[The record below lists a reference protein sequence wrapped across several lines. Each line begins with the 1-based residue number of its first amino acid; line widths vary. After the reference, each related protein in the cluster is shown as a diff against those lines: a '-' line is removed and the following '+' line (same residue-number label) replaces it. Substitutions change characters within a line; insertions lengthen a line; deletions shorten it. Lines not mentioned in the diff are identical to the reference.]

1 MPRSDCTQLD
11 PKAFSMGS
19 KSARREARTTAAR
32 ERDGELFRRG
42 SADEA
47 TRAHLQ
53 SLGRHRFNEV
63 VGYAAA
69 VASRPTHP
77 KRAEALVT
85 MGAATSLIREGVDP

>member
-1 MPRSDCTQLD
+1 MAMSKRCPV
-11 PKAFSMGS
+11 GS
-19 KSARREARTTAAR
+19 KAAKREARIALAR

-69 VASRPTHP
+69 VTSRPMHA

-85 MGAATSLIREGVDP
+85 MGAATALIREGVDP

>member
-1 MPRSDCTQLD
+1 
-11 PKAFSMGS
+11 MGS
-19 KSARREARTTAAR
+19 KAARRETRTTAAR

-42 SADEA
+42 TSDEA

-53 SLGRHRFNEV
+53 SLGRHRFNDV

-69 VASRPTHP
+69 VASRPMHP